1 MGDRR
6 EGIHH
11 NDRLKI
17 MVFFL
22 GNFHFR
28 GNRFLENLGESGL
41 GKFFSSENL
50 EETLQGK
57 FTKNGKFRGNQL
69 GEFF

>member
-1 MGDRR
+1 MNSVLITRFSAVGN
-6 EGIHH
+6 GF
-11 NDRLKI
+11 
-17 MVFFL
+17 FFL

-50 EETLQGK
+50 GETLQGK
-57 FTKNGKFRGNQL
+57 FTKNGKLRGNQL